1 MMCTLSTP
9 SFGPPDVKHFASAV
23 LDVAIASITA
33 IHHAIIASGFAIAS
47 NVTQLSEEE
56 RLDDLA
62 RAIHNISGST

>member
-23 LDVAIASITA
+23 LVVAIASITA

-47 NVTQLSEEE
+47 NVIPSYLKKSDS
-56 RLDDLA
+56 LNFWFDLKV
-62 RAIHNISGST
+62 T